1 MVESVTGLI
10 ENLKKGAL
18 ERCRERVLSAEQN
31 PDKKIRSPEPHRRD
45 HGMTSRL
52 RQHHGLG

>member
-1 MVESVTGLI
+1 MVERVTGLI

-31 PDKKIRSPEPHRRD
+31 PDKKIRIPEPHRHN
-45 HGMTSRL
+45 HGMTTRL
-52 RQHHGLG
+52 RQFHGLG